1 MSATFAPVALIRSA
15 GAISICRPRRPAQ
28 QNIAVSSSADASTT
42 MGSRRFWPM
51 GEMPPTT

>member
-15 GAISICRPRRPAQ
+15 GAISICRPRRPAEQ
-28 QNIAVSSSADASTT
+28 KIVVSSSAEASIT
-42 MGSRRFWPM
+42 MARRRFCPT

>member
-42 MGSRRFWPM
+42 MGSRRFWPT
-51 GEMPPTT
+51 GEIPPTT